1 MWCGP
6 VNRVEDVLT
15 DEHVAAE
22 NYLATLSDGVRT
34 VTMPF
39 LLSDYTTPQD
49 AGPAL
54 DADRDAVLRD
64 WGLTASREP
73 ETPR

>member
-1 MWCGP
+1 
-6 VNRVEDVLT
+6 VNRIDVLT
-15 DEHVAAE
+15 DEHVVAKHC
-22 NYLATLSDGVRT
+22 LAMLSDGVRT

-39 LLSDYTTPQD
+39 LLSDYTPPQD

-64 WGLTASREP
+64 WGITASRGP
-73 ETPR
+73 ETLD